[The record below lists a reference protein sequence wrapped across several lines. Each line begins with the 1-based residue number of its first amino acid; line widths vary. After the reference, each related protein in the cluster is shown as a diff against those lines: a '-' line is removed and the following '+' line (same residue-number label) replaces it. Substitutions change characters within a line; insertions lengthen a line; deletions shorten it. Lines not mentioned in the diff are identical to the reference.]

1 MQVIYSVNS
10 IKKEGKKL
18 FKKINFKSKISEVK
32 ERFIET
38 LELPKELSSDFS
50 RITMIE
56 NSQILIEGKNNIVDY
71 YDNYIK
77 IQTKNV
83 YIILDGK
90 NLKINEITDEEV
102 LISGEIGNVGFLN
115 RQEFY
120 EFRRRNKKDK
130 RKI

>member
-1 MQVIYSVNS
+1 MKNL
-10 IKKEGKKL
+10 KKEGKKL

-38 LELPKELSSDFS
+38 LELPKELSSDFA

-77 IQTKNV
+77 IQTQNV

-115 RQEFY
+115 R
-120 EFRRRNKKDK
+120 
-130 RKI
+130 

>member
-1 MQVIYSVNS
+1 MKNL
-10 IKKEGKKL
+10 KKEGKKL

-38 LELPKELSSDFS
+38 LELPKELSSDFA

-77 IQTKNV
+77 IQTQNV
-83 YIILDGK
+83 YIILDEK

-102 LISGEIGNVGFLN
+102 LISGEISNVGFLN
-115 RQEFY
+115 R
-120 EFRRRNKKDK
+120 
-130 RKI
+130 

>member
-1 MQVIYSVNS
+1 MKSL
-10 IKKEGKKL
+10 KKEGKKL
-18 FKKINFKSKISEVK
+18 FKKINFKSKLSEVK

-38 LELPKELSSDFS
+38 LELPKELSSDFA

-77 IQTKNV
+77 LQTQNV

-102 LISGEIGNVGFLN
+102 LVSGDISNVGFLN
-115 RQEFY
+115 R
-120 EFRRRNKKDK
+120 
-130 RKI
+130 

>member
-120 EFRRRNKKDK
+120 EFRRRNKKD
-130 RKI
+130 

>member
-1 MQVIYSVNS
+1 M
-10 IKKEGKKL
+10 
-18 FKKINFKSKISEVK
+18 
-32 ERFIET
+32 
-38 LELPKELSSDFS
+38 PKELSSDFS

-115 RQEFY
+115 R
-120 EFRRRNKKDK
+120 
-130 RKI
+130 

>member
-1 MQVIYSVNS
+1 MKNL
-10 IKKEGKKL
+10 KKEGKKL

-38 LELPKELSSDFS
+38 LELPKELSSDFA

-77 IQTKNV
+77 IQTQNV

-90 NLKINEITDEEV
+90 NLKINEITDAEV
-102 LISGEIGNVGFLN
+102 LISGEISNVGFLN
-115 RQEFY
+115 R
-120 EFRRRNKKDK
+120 
-130 RKI
+130 

>member
-1 MQVIYSVNS
+1 MKNL
-10 IKKEGKKL
+10 KKEGKKL

-38 LELPKELSSDFS
+38 LELPKELSSDFA

-77 IQTKNV
+77 IQTQNV

-102 LISGEIGNVGFLN
+102 LISGEISNVGFLIFY
-115 RQEFY
+115 EYY
-120 EFRRRNKKDK
+120 EFRRRYKED
-130 RKI
+130 